1 MKARSIGVRFGAF
14 WRWRVGCDVGGT
26 RATLVAKPCE
36 CGIGDFAAGPA
47 FAPLLTYAQSGCEK
61 KRRAEMDAIQ
71 GLLGHVDAYL
81 KGESTVE
88 QCVAL
93 LAPSAD
99 APDVLWLCGLQHDK
113 DSAEWKPLCELVAR
127 IAEESPTHAIDL
139 MLALELDL
147 LSDAGV
153 VDAQQAKTRTVRV
166 NTALKYRQ
174 VKYNLLHESNEGFA
188 RVLCELNAEAPS
200 ASSLLGMVGMF
211 RIDPNRLVDLVL
223 DRLSLVATD
232 EKAADG
238 ILQLFSALCLREE
251 NIGQVLGFKLENS
264 TEFYGVAALLIAR
277 RVVAL
282 EAVCA
287 HLQPPLASFAAVA
300 TTYDDYL
307 LECVPTVGKINLA
320 TGQPVPAPE
329 EPRVVDQV
337 SPLLAAL
344 LRLRDGEQHGRHL
357 MDVLRAHGALPHQLQ
372 RHVEVRRAMLVVLNR
387 LLDVHGD
394 SIGEGSEAFTWL
406 AQVGSALSEDPR
418 ALARVVRV
426 LARMSSSSSSDD
438 QKQQQQQVL
447 RVLDVCVLPAIAML
461 PRSNPAIVI
470 EMWQTVLA
478 KFAYS
483 ERFALYK
490 RQLAAAPSP
499 VLALRRAH
507 MEYQTRHAV
516 KVVAKEKT
524 AQRVA
529 GIKLA
534 RQVHVDPVCALPV
547 LLRNIQ
553 TYDNTIPAAVDMFK
567 HVAPW
572 GLDVLAYLIVHF
584 LSDETRAKVKDDGTN
599 ASAWLSTLCR
609 FAGQFY
615 FKFPQVELR
624 GLLYLV
630 GRRLSGGDSAYLL
643 ALEQVVAKMS
653 GFLVLEDIADDVL
666 QCAAGVRFL
675 FAAWPAPGA
684 RWD

>member
-1 MKARSIGVRFGAF
+1 
-14 WRWRVGCDVGGT
+14 
-26 RATLVAKPCE
+26 
-36 CGIGDFAAGPA
+36 
-47 FAPLLTYAQSGCEK
+47 
-61 KRRAEMDAIQ
+61 MDAIQ
-71 GLLGHVDAYL
+71 GVLGHVDAYL
-81 KGESTVE
+81 KGESTAE
-88 QCVAL
+88 QCVAA
-93 LAPSAD
+93 LALSAD

-113 DSAEWKPLCELVAR
+113 DSAQWKPLCELVAR
-127 IAEESPTHAIDL
+127 VAEESPARAIDL
-139 MLALELDL
+139 VLALELDL

-188 RVLCELNAEAPS
+188 RVLCELNSKAPS
-200 ASSLLGMVGMF
+200 ASALLDMVGTF
-211 RIDPNRLVDLVL
+211 RIDPNRLIDLIL
-223 DRLSLVATD
+223 DRLSLADSSDD
-232 EKAADG
+232 EKAG
-238 ILQLFSALCLREE
+238 IVHLFSTLCLREE
-251 NIGQVLGFKLENS
+251 NIGQVLGFKLQSSS
-264 TEFYGVAALLIAR
+264 TDVYGVAALLIAR
-277 RVVAL
+277 GVVAL

-287 HLQPPLASFAAVA
+287 HLEPPLASFAAMA
-300 TTYDDYL
+300 ATYDDYL

-357 MDVLRAHGALPHQLQ
+357 MDVLRAHGALAHQLQ
-372 RHVEVRRAMLVVLNR
+372 RHVEVRRAMLVVLDR
-387 LLDVHGD
+387 LLDDAHGD
-394 SIGEGSEAFTWL
+394 SIREGSEVFTWL

-418 ALARVVRV
+418 VLARVVRV
-426 LARMSSSSSSDD
+426 LARSVDEP
-438 QKQQQQQVL
+438 QVL

-470 EMWQTVLA
+470 EMWQTVLSQ
-478 KFAYS
+478 FAYS
-483 ERFALYK
+483 ERFALYR
-490 RQLAAAPSP
+490 RQLAAAPPP

-666 QCAAGVRFL
+666 QCAAGVRFFSSPSPRFVEPWVL
-675 FAAWPAPGA
+675 TTTDDSRRATCFALSRGCRRPSRLRRSRQLPE
-684 RWD
+684 RPRR